1 MDSHSGCVCVQMR
14 EQRVGCTR
22 EGGLAGGGRRAE
34 GGCQRGAWGDCGEG
48 GGVSEAKR
56 RLNLPS
62 LECVDFFLLR
72 DELSVS
78 RILLGHM

>member
-1 MDSHSGCVCVQMR
+1 MCTDEGAEGR
-14 EQRVGCTR
+14 LYRGRAGWRVG
-22 EGGLAGGGRRAE
+22 GGER
-34 GGCQRGAWGDCGEG
+34 RGAASAGLGATAG
-48 GGVSEAKR
+48 RGGVSEAKR

-78 RILLGHM
+78 RIL